1 MFNITASWHVM
12 DQYSSYNEWE
22 TLEPTTFSVALKR
35 MLDMWVNPQNHQCD
49 PDDQDMDSEDFFATS
64 LNLGRGLFL
73 EHSGRDTFSG
83 KDADLWKPLPKCRP
97 AVRRPE

>member
-49 PDDQDMDSEDFFATS
+49 ADDQDMDSEDFFATS
-64 LNLGRGLFL
+64 LSLGRGLFL
-73 EHSGRDTFSG
+73 EHVGRNTFGGNSDG
-83 KDADLWKPLPKCRP
+83 VWERLPGCGP
-97 AVRRPE
+97 Q